1 MTKRLALAAN
11 RCVNSSRAAG
21 SFFTWQTRSNGPSKT
36 SANSAEHETRKD
48 FGDVMTPREK
58 VESVA
63 NEAGENV
70 KAGVDKTKREIRDL

>member
-1 MTKRLALAAN
+1 MANEIKKTIDDISDSVKEGIHRGNAA
-11 RCVNSSRAAG
+11 
-21 SFFTWQTRSNGPSKT
+21 
-36 SANSAEHETRKD
+36 AEHETRKD

-58 VESVA
+58 VESVV

>member
-1 MTKRLALAAN
+1 MANEIKRTIDDIGDSVKEGIHRGKAD
-11 RCVNSSRAAG
+11 
-21 SFFTWQTRSNGPSKT
+21 
-36 SANSAEHETRKD
+36 AEHEKRTE
-48 FGDVMTPREK
+48 FGDVMTPGEK

>member
-1 MTKRLALAAN
+1 MANEIKRTIEDIGDSVKEGIHRGNAA
-11 RCVNSSRAAG
+11 
-21 SFFTWQTRSNGPSKT
+21 
-36 SANSAEHETRKD
+36 AEHETRKD